1 MVSVFS
7 VGARPL
13 LQGVPS
19 FKQSTGL
26 FEIHP
31 LPSARSVRV
40 FRRLRTAARALP
52 LTRQP
57 FLREK
62 AGPKNLSC
70 LWQVLKGN
78 ADTQILIYRGL
89 HNAGLL
95 MYCPHKVKARS
106 GTKAAACSNRYAT
119 ESKASEARFLS
130 RRTDLWKKVTIRHL
144 QIHTLYDI
152 IILYVFVR

>member
-70 LWQVLKGN
+70 LWQVLIGS
-78 ADTQILIYRGL
+78 AAPQIRIYRGL
-89 HNAGLL
+89 HNTALL
-95 MYCPHKVKARS
+95 LYSYHKMKARS
-106 GTKAAACSNRYAT
+106 GTKAAVCSNRYAT
-119 ESKASEARFLS
+119 DKRAAAAANSDLS
-130 RRTDLWKKVTIRHL
+130 FWQHK
-144 QIHTLYDI
+144 IHKGIFY
-152 IILYVFVR
+152 

>member
-1 MVSVFS
+1 MSVFS

-13 LQGVPS
+13 LQGLARRSLGKPH

-70 LWQVLKGN
+70 LWQALIGS
-78 ADTQILIYRGL
+78 ADPQILIYRGL
-89 HNAGLL
+89 HNTALL
-95 MYCPHKVKARS
+95 LYRYHKVKARS
-106 GTKAAACSNRYAT
+106 GTKAAACSNRSAT
-119 ESKASEARFLS
+119 DKRGARCAPIT
-130 RRTDLWKKVTIRHL
+130 RTYIKCAIPVGRFELPQPCV
-144 QIHTLYDI
+144 
-152 IILYVFVR
+152 